1 MGWLPFCRHKGLQ
14 CRHFGG
20 SYDGAAFL
28 LGRGTFPTFQDIK
41 WTNAAALGHKMLVM
55 FCGRF
60 GRCKCCN
67 LRWRRNAF
75 LRQHLVW
82 ELGDI
87 YFCLVSWD
95 CGATDSDTIGGV
107 VLAHKG

>member
-1 MGWLPFCRHKGLQ
+1 MPPFR
-14 CRHFGG
+14 G
-20 SYDGAAFL
+20 SYDGVAFF

-41 WTNAAALGHKMLVM
+41 WTNAAALGHKMLVR

-60 GRCKCCN
+60 GRRKCCN

-75 LRQHLVW
+75 LRQLLVCAQVW

-87 YFCLVSWD
+87 YFCLVSWG
-95 CGATDSDTIGGV
+95 CGVTDRDTIGGV
-107 VLAHKG
+107 VQAHKG